1 MKYFLSF
8 ILTISLLSHL
18 SAQTVVLED
27 DDPKKVYEE
36 TDWGPNQQHFGCW
49 FVNYGLPVPVN
60 TESSLKTASSGH
72 WNFGYAYKMKIFA
85 FMDIGGE
92 LSYSNY
98 FYALDA
104 SSRETIAPNK
114 DWDKIRSKQNGMKA
128 NLFFRFYMS
137 PRRGNYLGTYLDL
150 GFYTDYHMSSGWMYK
165 LKDDF
170 IKEKVSLKQNED
182 FETLIYGPS
191 LAFGRDQFNFFA
203 QYNVN
208 SVLTSK
214 SSFPEMPAFVCGLKI
229 NMYSAF

>member
-1 MKYFLSF
+1 MIGL
-8 ILTISLLSHL
+8 ILPVAS
-18 SAQTVVLED
+18 QTVVIED
-27 DDPKKVYEE
+27 DNPGDVYEE
-36 TDWGPNQQHFGCW
+36 TAWGPNEQHFGYW
-49 FVNYGLPVPVN
+49 FVSYGLPVPITTDN
-60 TESSLKTASSGH
+60 NLKTAISGH
-72 WNFGYAYKMKIFA
+72 LNFGYAYKHKLLSFV
-85 FMDIGGE
+85 DIGAE

-98 FYALDA
+98 FYALDEP
-104 SSRETIAPNK
+104 SRDALAPNK

-128 NLFFRFYMS
+128 NIFFRFYMS

-150 GFYTDYHMSSGWMYK
+150 GFYADYHMSSGWMYK

-182 FETLIYGPS
+182 FETLTYGPS

-203 QYNVN
+203 QYNIT

-214 SSFPEMPAFVCGLKI
+214 STFPEMPAFVCGLKI